1 MIFACDFIN
10 FITVPLQHFFFAW
23 KPKQL
28 NDFMTYLGRY
38 SHSYC
43 LRCTSS
49 AVRSFLHPILMKEI
63 CSTFL
68 VFLNHFPCQFSK
80 QRIKSIKKCCSSK
93 IKNSQDLSTFASQ
106 GFRSWSPFSSPLAD
120 WAGFCNFR
128 GSTSSSF
135 HNSSLQKWNQFY
147 QWVLSTVSCLGRC
160 KMAEPCVYIFDCI
173 HMMIPGSIVSGDL
186 IGRS

>member
-1 MIFACDFIN
+1 MIFACNFIN
-10 FITVPLQHFFFAW
+10 FITVPFFFAW

-49 AVRSFLHPILMKEI
+49 AVSSFLHPILMKEI

-80 QRIKSIKKCCSSK
+80 QRIKSIKKCRSSK
-93 IKNSQDLSTFASQ
+93 IKNSQDISTFASQ
-106 GFRSWSPFSSPLAD
+106 GFRSRSPFSSPWQIELDFVTSADRHLAVFTIP
-120 WAGFCNFR
+120 AYKNEINFTN
-128 GSTSSSF
+128 GCFQLF
-135 HNSSLQKWNQFY
+135 H
-147 QWVLSTVSCLGRC
+147 V
-160 KMAEPCVYIFDCI
+160 
-173 HMMIPGSIVSGDL
+173 
-186 IGRS
+186 